1 MKKKIEALFEA
12 IDKYDIIAID
22 KLIKE
27 GVDVNTCWKGYTPLT
42 YLMEVMG
49 CDDCCGDCDDDY
61 YKVEE
66 IARLLVEAGA
76 DVNAVNE
83 YGETA
88 LSHAMESKSPKVIE
102 ILLKHGAKTSTQLKN
117 HRIAAK
123 RK

>member
-1 MKKKIEALFEA
+1 MNKKIEALFKA

-22 KLIKE
+22 KLIK
-27 GVDVNTCWKGYTPLT
+27 D
-42 YLMEVMG
+42 
-49 CDDCCGDCDDDY
+49 
-61 YKVEE
+61 
-66 IARLLVEAGA
+66 GA

-88 LSHAMESKSPKVIE
+88 LSFAMESKSPKVIE
-102 ILLKHGAKTSTQLKN
+102 TLLKHGAKTGTQLKN